1 MASSWGDS
9 WSNAWGDSWGVRVQP
24 DQQIH
29 PTGGESLFKQEE
41 EEVILTVINSFLF
54 MRNRDGRD

>member
-1 MASSWGDS
+1 MCLLCLRKKVGQRERKAQEQRE
-9 WSNAWGDSWGVRVQP
+9 AEKKR
-24 DQQIH
+24 
-29 PTGGESLFKQEE
+29 KQEE